1 MKTLKYIL
9 LFLVINFAALA
20 IGTLLMNN
28 GPQTEWYQNLNQ
40 APWTPPGWAFG
51 AAWSTIMFCF
61 SIYMA
66 YLYIML
72 PTTKVKIVFTVQFIL
87 NVGWNFVFFNQH
99 LIAFGLLVIVGLLFV
114 VLTILLTYKKQM
126 GLKSLLILP
135 YVLWLFVAC
144 SLNFYILLYNKP

>member
-9 LFLVINFAALA
+9 LFLVINFGALA

-28 GPQTEWYQNLNQ
+28 GPQTNWYMQLNK

-51 AAWSTIMFCF
+51 VAWSTIMFCF

-72 PTTKVKIVFTVQFIL
+72 PTTKVKILFTVQFIL

-99 LIAFGLLVIVGLLFV
+99 LIALGLLVIVGLLYIV
-114 VLTILLTYKKQM
+114 TTIFITYRKQM
-126 GLKSLLILP
+126 GLKSLLIMP
-135 YVLWLFVAC
+135 YVLWLLVAC
-144 SLNFYILLYNKP
+144 SLNCYILLYN